1 LALLLELELRLRL
14 LWLLRR
20 GDPEAG
26 ASGPPAGASG
36 PAGKSESLNAAATYF
51 KWPCCS
57 A

>member
-26 ASGPPAGASG
+26 ASGP
-36 PAGKSESLNAAATYF
+36 AGKSESLNAAATCF
-51 KWPCCS
+51 KRPCCS